1 MVIREFYKTRKDGV
15 NLYRNYSDLGVKL
28 KQVETNIIYNEA
40 IDTENSKF
48 TYVETEEKT
57 EKIEEE

>member
-40 IDTENSKF
+40 IDTEDSKF
-48 TYVETEEKT
+48 TYIETEEKA